1 MRRDLD
7 RLRFIEGKL
16 NEYYGGEIGF
26 WIPSETEDYG
36 LDMRASGFTG
46 GKAKVVPF
54 EAKTVKAK
62 FDRRYLTEVAGRNG
76 KCRYCDSAATFE
88 EMESDT
94 TPMPGWLT
102 GSTPVHVIN
111 STDKFGREEGSKWA
125 AMRRQRAG
133 LVFLTKGGILIYSPK
148 DFQKA
153 VLGHFWIH
161 CSHTSEFGESTK
173 QWERKAAVDMN
184 KYTVRIDCEVPQEL
198 LV

>member
-7 RLRFIEGKL
+7 RLRFIEERL

-94 TPMPGWLT
+94 TPRPDWLT
-102 GSTPVHVIN
+102 GATPVHVIN
-111 STDKFGREEGSKWA
+111 STDRKGRPEGSKWA
-125 AMRRQRAG
+125 TMLEQGAG
-133 LVFLTKGGILIYSPK
+133 LVWLTKRGILLYSPE
-148 DFQKA
+148 DFKRA
-153 VLGHFWIH
+153 ILGHFWIL
-161 CSHTSEFGESTK
+161 CGHTSEFRDRGLR
-173 QWERKAAVDMN
+173 WERKAAVDMN
-184 KYTVRIDCEVPQEL
+184 KYTVRIDCEVPEDL
-198 LV
+198 LR